1 MSPYARLVYI
11 ALKARYSI
19 NLRNNGRIYLS
30 VRVAARETGLSKNA
44 AARSFHEMRHYGF
57 VVMTAG
63 GCLGVGGRG
72 KAPHWRLTELGY
84 MTDPPTRD
92 FLRWGGTIFQPTKIE
107 SRPLGRGRVFPRK
120 GHTTVPSE
128 GTVNGTTV
136 PSEGTYEPPR
146 LSPQKGHN

>member
-1 MSPYARLVYI
+1 MGRKRHDKGRLPPFVPLLRETLASPAWRAMSPYARLVYI

-72 KAPHWRLTELGY
+72 KA
-84 MTDPPTRD
+84 
-92 FLRWGGTIFQPTKIE
+92 
-107 SRPLGRGRVFPRK
+107 
-120 GHTTVPSE
+120 
-128 GTVNGTTV
+128 
-136 PSEGTYEPPR
+136 
-146 LSPQKGHN
+146 